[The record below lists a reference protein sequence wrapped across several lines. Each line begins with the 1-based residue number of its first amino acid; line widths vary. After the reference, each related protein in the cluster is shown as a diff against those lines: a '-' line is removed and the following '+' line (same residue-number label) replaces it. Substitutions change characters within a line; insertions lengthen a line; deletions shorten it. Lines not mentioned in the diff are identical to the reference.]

1 MLEDLHIICITGKRG
16 CGDAL
21 HQFTE
26 QGIPFTFHQVS
37 AVYDTPV
44 QHGIKQ
50 AHSNALKLAKSIGLE
65 KCVIVEDD
73 VELTSKDSLRRFIEV
88 VNSAIGVPVILGG
101 CHNYEA
107 LFDDKKGRWS
117 AVCGNLSGFHMYSV
131 LSDSVDFDQCPP
143 NAHIDNWA
151 GRNFAVAVCNPMV
164 AVQSP
169 GWSEH
174 RQREVDYSEMFGR
187 YPILRD

>member
-1 MLEDLHIICITGKRG
+1 MLSDLHIICITGKRG

-21 HQFTE
+21 SQFTE
-26 QGIPFTFHQVS
+26 QGIPFTFHEVP

-73 VELTSKDSLRRFIEV
+73 VELTSRDSLSRFVEV
-88 VNSAIGVPVILGG
+88 VRNADCSDVILGG
-101 CHNYEA
+101 CHNYSA
-107 LFDDKKGRWS
+107 LFDSAYGNWS
-117 AVCGNLSGFHMYSV
+117 AVESRLSGFHMYSV
-131 LSDSVDFDQCPP
+131 LSDSVDFDECPP
-143 NAHIDNWA
+143 SEHIDNWA
-151 GRNFAVAVCNPMV
+151 GRNYAVAVCNPMV
-164 AVQSP
+164 AIQSK

-174 RQREVDYSEMFGR
+174 KQKEVDYSEMFER